1 MVQVK
6 ANFKN
11 GLDNII
17 CDLCNIEE
25 DDQCHLLSCEK
36 LMYECEDLYNDDTV
50 EYEDIFSNT
59 ENQLKAVKLF
69 QKVLKVR
76 ENLLLK

>member
-1 MVQVK
+1 M
-6 ANFKN
+6 
-11 GLDNII
+11 
-17 CDLCNIEE
+17 
-25 DDQCHLLSCEK
+25 SCEK

-76 ENLLLK
+76 ENLLLKQ